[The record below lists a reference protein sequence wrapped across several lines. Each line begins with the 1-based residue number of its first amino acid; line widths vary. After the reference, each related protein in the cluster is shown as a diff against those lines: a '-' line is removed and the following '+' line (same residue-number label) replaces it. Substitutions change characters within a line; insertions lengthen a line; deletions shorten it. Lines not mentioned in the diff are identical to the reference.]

1 MSRYGDPDVL
11 DAHARQLAADADGV
25 RARARAL
32 EASVA
37 RLQWRG
43 EAAEAF
49 RRTVTNDAQH
59 LHRAAHELDE
69 AAAALRAHA
78 AEVRDR
84 LERIRALER
93 AVTGWFDDQLRSLQ
107 DAARAVGD
115 ALLRPVDALRRAV
128 EDPPWTGWAW
138 RPGTLPGAGD
148 RAWLEVGADLRA
160 RGVRL

>member
-1 MSRYGDPDVL
+1 MSWYGDPDVL
-11 DAHARQLAADADGV
+11 DGHARQLAADADGV

-32 EASVA
+32 ESSVA
-37 RLQWRG
+37 RLHWEG
-43 EAAEAF
+43 PAAQAF
-49 RRTVTNDAQH
+49 QRTVAGDAEH
-59 LHRAAHELDE
+59 LHRAARELDE

-84 LERIRALER
+84 LDRIRALER
-93 AVTGWFDDQLRSLQ
+93 AVTGWFDDQLQALQ
-107 DAARAVGD
+107 GAARAVGD

-128 EDPPWTGWAW
+128 QDPPWVGWAW

-148 RAWLEVGADLRA
+148 MAWLDVADDLRA